1 MLLHNDNLA
10 SHVVSNILCWCN
22 NSEIIILQA
31 AEKSLKAA
39 QYSLDANI
47 SKESGLRINALPL
60 LDNDILE
67 LATRL
72 ESLLGDSRKMQ
83 YPDNCQ
89 QIPHMRY
96 DESAATSAQE
106 LTREIL
112 EQVKAFLIRNS
123 VIIE

>member
-1 MLLHNDNLA
+1 M
-10 SHVVSNILCWCN
+10 
-22 NSEIIILQA
+22 
-31 AEKSLKAA
+31 KAA

-47 SKESGLRINALPL
+47 TNESGLRINALPL
-60 LDNDILE
+60 SDNDILE

-83 YPDNCQ
+83 YPDNYQ

-96 DESAATSAQE
+96 DESAATNAQE

-112 EQVKAFLIRNS
+112 ERVKAFLLQNS

>member
-1 MLLHNDNLA
+1 MFSNDNLA
-10 SHVVSNILCWCN
+10 SSVVSNVLRSCD
-22 NSEIIILQA
+22 NSKIIILQA
-31 AEKSLKAA
+31 AEKCLKAA

-60 LDNDILE
+60 LDKDILKV
-67 LATRL
+67 ATRL

-83 YPDNCQ
+83 YPVNYE
-89 QIPHMRY
+89 QIPHTRY

-112 EQVKAFLIRNS
+112 EQVKAFLLKNS